1 MNELNEIK
9 SVKQQIKLLGHMF
22 LDKSKILYSRNLQT
36 KISKRFIY
44 SNKQSEINRATS
56 FDLMNRFIL
65 NRINFEMYPHE
76 KEEISKMKEN
86 LSEIIM
92 LFMVK
97 FRSLPFR
104 IFLNYYCKY
113 QMTKKE
119 DGLLNQC
126 VAPKNV
132 YCFIRRCLMYVL
144 DYKDKIEKLDTSC
157 LLLG

>member
-1 MNELNEIK
+1 MNELDEIK

-44 SNKQSEINRATS
+44 ANKQAEINRATS

-76 KEEISKMKEN
+76 KEEINKMKEN

-113 QMTKKE
+113 QMNKKE

-126 VAPKNV
+126 VVPKNV